1 MNNEQVNTR
10 VEELQAILSEH
21 NHRYYV
27 LDDPMIS
34 DAEYD
39 RLFRELQDI
48 ERAHPELLQSN
59 SQTKRVGGTVLD
71 EFSTLKHRI
80 PMLSLGNAL
89 NENELR
95 EFYQRLRKLS
105 NLVDLE
111 LVGEPK
117 LDGLGVELIYRKMLN
132 LLAAEGV
139 IPLTP
144 EGEIFNPNLHEAIMQ
159 TESDEHESDQII
171 EVLQHGYMIGER
183 VLRPAMVRIAA

>member
-1 MNNEQVNTR
+1 MNNEQVKTR

-71 EFSTLKHRI
+71 EFSTLEHRI

-105 NLVDLE
+105 
-111 LVGEPK
+111 K
-117 LDGLGVELIYRKMLN
+117 
-132 LLAAEGV
+132 
-139 IPLTP
+139 T
-144 EGEIFNPNLHEAIMQ
+144 
-159 TESDEHESDQII
+159 
-171 EVLQHGYMIGER
+171 
-183 VLRPAMVRIAA
+183 